1 MSLLG
6 SGGSSGSGK
15 GGVSR
20 VVTLCERFVTLLY
33 TATYQEPLDYS
44 KYCSSSF
51 VDSFHT
57 TFSAQFLARAHVS
70 ARALPCQALQPHRGR
85 AAHVAEHPTPRL
97 TGLVVRP
104 PGRRVSAHAAAP
116 H

>member
-1 MSLLG
+1 MVCAPRMSLLS

-51 VDSFHT
+51 VDSLHT
-57 TFSAQFLARAHVS
+57 TFSAQFLARAHVPVLCP
-70 ARALPCQALQPHRGR
+70 ARPSSLTEVEPLMWPSIPPRG
-85 AAHVAEHPTPRL
+85 
-97 TGLVVRP
+97 
-104 PGRRVSAHAAAP
+104 
-116 H
+116 